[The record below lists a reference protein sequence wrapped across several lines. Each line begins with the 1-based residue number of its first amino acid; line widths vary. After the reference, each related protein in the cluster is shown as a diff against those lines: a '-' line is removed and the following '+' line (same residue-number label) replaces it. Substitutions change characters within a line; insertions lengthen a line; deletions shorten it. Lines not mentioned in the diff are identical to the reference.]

1 MLVAEFAEM
10 TVSIRSVAWILAI
23 GGLAIPL
30 IGTGFVGWPI
40 VLGWVIVLLAV
51 WLLKPLA
58 RANSSQRVILAVAS
72 IPLLV
77 LAATLFGLYLIP
89 AAVAWLVAEVR
100 SPGSE
105 PA

>member
-1 MLVAEFAEM
+1 M
-10 TVSIRSVAWILAI
+10 TVSIRSVAWILTI

-30 IGTGFVGWPI
+30 IGTGFAGWPI
-40 VLGWVIVLLAV
+40 VLGWAIVLLAV

-58 RANSSQRVILAVAS
+58 GANRSQRVILAVAS

-89 AAVAWLVAEVR
+89 AAIAWLVAELR
-100 SPGSE
+100 SEGRE